1 MFEREMIELVR
12 STRDM
17 LTEEKELEITAKG
30 RANFVTQMDVA
41 VQEYKRTKLHDI
53 DDGVLLLSE
62 EQDNSQVSDPDG
74 RYWIL
79 DPIDGTQN
87 FIRHFDMSAVSLAYY
102 AQGLLQTAVVYN
114 PFTDELFHAVR
125 GGGAFL
131 NDKPIHVTGNS
142 ALSQCL
148 VAIGTSPYDRQY
160 TEKNFPLFQ
169 NMYSRCLDIRRT
181 GSACLDLAYVAAGR
195 TDIYF
200 ERNLKPWDMAAGILL
215 VEEAGGKVTTYD
227 GQTPDVLHNEHII
240 ATNGLVHEDTARI
253 IHQHW

>member
-41 VQEYKRTKLHDI
+41 VQEYMRTKLHDI

-160 TEKNFPLFQ
+160 TEKNFPLF
-169 NMYSRCLDIRRT
+169 
-181 GSACLDLAYVAAGR
+181 
-195 TDIYF
+195 
-200 ERNLKPWDMAAGILL
+200 
-215 VEEAGGKVTTYD
+215 
-227 GQTPDVLHNEHII
+227 
-240 ATNGLVHEDTARI
+240 
-253 IHQHW
+253 

>member
-41 VQEYKRTKLHDI
+41 VQEYMRTKLHDI

-125 GGGAFL
+125 GGGAF
-131 NDKPIHVTGNS
+131 
-142 ALSQCL
+142 
-148 VAIGTSPYDRQY
+148 
-160 TEKNFPLFQ
+160 
-169 NMYSRCLDIRRT
+169 
-181 GSACLDLAYVAAGR
+181 
-195 TDIYF
+195 
-200 ERNLKPWDMAAGILL
+200 
-215 VEEAGGKVTTYD
+215 
-227 GQTPDVLHNEHII
+227 
-240 ATNGLVHEDTARI
+240 
-253 IHQHW
+253 

>member
-12 STRDM
+12 STHDM
-17 LTEEKELEITAKG
+17 LTEENELEITAKG

-41 VQEYKRTKLHDI
+41 VQEYMRTKLHDI

-114 PFTDELFHAVR
+114 PFTDELFHATR

-131 NDKPIHVTGNS
+131 
-142 ALSQCL
+142 
-148 VAIGTSPYDRQY
+148 
-160 TEKNFPLFQ
+160 
-169 NMYSRCLDIRRT
+169 
-181 GSACLDLAYVAAGR
+181 
-195 TDIYF
+195 
-200 ERNLKPWDMAAGILL
+200 MAN
-215 VEEAGGKVTTYD
+215 
-227 GQTPDVLHNEHII
+227 PSM
-240 ATNGLVHEDTARI
+240 
-253 IHQHW
+253 

>member
-1 MFEREMIELVR
+1 MFEREMIELER

-41 VQEYKRTKLHDI
+41 VQEYMRTKLHDI

-102 AQGLLQTAVVYN
+102 AQGLLQKIGRA
-114 PFTDELFHAVR
+114 
-125 GGGAFL
+125 
-131 NDKPIHVTGNS
+131 HV
-142 ALSQCL
+142 
-148 VAIGTSPYDRQY
+148 
-160 TEKNFPLFQ
+160 
-169 NMYSRCLDIRRT
+169 
-181 GSACLDLAYVAAGR
+181 
-195 TDIYF
+195 
-200 ERNLKPWDMAAGILL
+200 
-215 VEEAGGKVTTYD
+215 
-227 GQTPDVLHNEHII
+227 
-240 ATNGLVHEDTARI
+240 
-253 IHQHW
+253 

>member
-41 VQEYKRTKLHDI
+41 VQEYMRTKLHDI

-142 ALSQCL
+142 ALS
-148 VAIGTSPYDRQY
+148 
-160 TEKNFPLFQ
+160 
-169 NMYSRCLDIRRT
+169 
-181 GSACLDLAYVAAGR
+181 
-195 TDIYF
+195 
-200 ERNLKPWDMAAGILL
+200 
-215 VEEAGGKVTTYD
+215 
-227 GQTPDVLHNEHII
+227 
-240 ATNGLVHEDTARI
+240 
-253 IHQHW
+253 